1 MTRGDDAA
9 YELHGR
15 RIKRLVGMTNFDDD
29 YSVLRFQKI
38 WRYMELDEFLREQGV
53 KQGDTVR
60 IGEVEF
66 TFEE

>member
-1 MTRGDDAA
+1 
-9 YELHGR
+9 
-15 RIKRLVGMTNFDDD
+15 NFDDD
-29 YSVLRFQKI
+29 YSVLRFLKI